1 MNDPNVSQRDHAV
14 ASQPAGHGTQP
25 YVVHHDFDGPAELTT
40 TLAHAIA
47 DVTGFE
53 VTEAGFTLS
62 DYVDPDALD
71 RLFAPKSDGIPRTNG
86 HLGFT
91 IWNCQVTV
99 YSTGRIVV
107 TRTQTRPG
115 TGYQQ
120 PPSQR

>member
-1 MNDPNVSQRDHAV
+1 MINRNVSQRDQTAV
-14 ASQPAGHGTQP
+14 SQPLSHGTQP

-53 VTEAGFTLS
+53 VTETGFTLS

-71 RLFAPKSDGIPRTNG
+71 RLFAPKSDGTPRTNG
-86 HLGFT
+86 HLAFT

-99 YSTGRIVV
+99 YSTGQIVV
-107 TRTQTRPG
+107 TRTQPQPG
-115 TGYQQ
+115 HDQHAG
-120 PPSQR
+120 RR